1 MNGAAPRAP
10 NRHHWWVLASLLSGI
25 ALGTWIEGV
34 GGPMVRAI
42 VPAVESIGTLWLN
55 ALRMTVGPL
64 VFAMLVSAIAS
75 VADAMATGRL
85 ATRAIGWFA
94 VLLLLAGTLAVLLS
108 QGLLLLW
115 PLDREVADAFVSGTA
130 QGAQVAPVAMDWSRF
145 MHALLPPNIVA
156 AAADNAILA
165 LVIFATLFGFAATRL
180 PPAQRSALTGFFGA
194 MAEAMVVI
202 VHWVLLVAPAGVFAL
217 ALGVGRQ
224 AGLHAAGLLLQ
235 YVIFVTLVIV
245 LATLLVYAVVAWRGS
260 VSLRRFAVEV
270 APVQAV
276 AASTQSSLATLP
288 VMIECARERLG
299 VNPRIVHLVLP
310 LAVAVFRYT
319 SPLGNL
325 GVCFFVAALYGVELS
340 ALQMAVAVLLAFAVS
355 VGSVGLP
362 GQVSFI
368 ASVAPIC
375 LALGLPTEVL
385 GILVAVEIVPDIF
398 RTIGNV
404 TADLAVTTLVDESDS
419 RQSAQAPANQP
430 SIDGSKDWQ
439 T

>member
-1 MNGAAPRAP
+1 MSGATPRAR
-10 NRHHWWVLASLLSGI
+10 NRHHWWVLAALLAGI
-25 ALGTWIEGV
+25 ALGTWV
-34 GGPMVRAI
+34 QAAGGPGVRA
-42 VPAVESIGTLWLN
+42 VLPVVESIGTLWLN

-64 VFAMLVSAIAS
+64 VFAMLVSAIAG

-85 ATRAIGWFA
+85 ASRAVSWFA

-115 PLDREVADAFVSGTA
+115 PLDHGVAEAFVAGTA
-130 QGAQVAPVAMDWSRF
+130 QGATAAPATMDWHQF
-145 MHALLPPNIVA
+145 MQALLPPNIVA

-165 LVIFATLFGFAATRL
+165 LVVFATLFGFAATRL
-180 PPAQRSALTGFFGA
+180 PAPQRATLTGFFTA
-194 MAEAMVVI
+194 MAEAMVII
-202 VHWVLLVAPAGVFAL
+202 VHWVLLAAPLGVFAL

-224 AGLHAAGLLLQ
+224 AGLHAAGLLLH
-235 YVIFVTLVIV
+235 YVTFVSLVIV
-245 LATLLVYAVVAWRGS
+245 LATLLIYPVVAWRS
-260 VSLRRFAVEV
+260 RLPLRRFTVEI

-299 VNPRIVHLVLP
+299 IAPRVGHLVLP

-325 GVCFFVAALYGVELS
+325 GVCFFVAALYGIELS
-340 ALQMAVAVLLAFAVS
+340 LLQMAAAVVVAFAVS

-362 GQVSFI
+362 GQVSFV

-375 LALGLPTEVL
+375 FALGLPTEAL

-404 TADLAVTTLVDESDS
+404 TADLAVTAVVDESAGHGRED
-419 RQSAQAPANQP
+419 
-430 SIDGSKDWQ
+430 
-439 T
+439 

>member
-10 NRHHWWVLASLLSGI
+10 RRHHWWVLASLLGGI
-25 ALGTWIEGV
+25 AVGTWIEAA
-34 GGPMVRAI
+34 GGPAIRA
-42 VPAVESIGTLWLN
+42 VAPAVESVGTLWLN

-64 VFAMLVSAIAS
+64 VFAMLVSAIAG

-85 ATRAIGWFA
+85 ATRAITWFA
-94 VLLLLAGTLAVLLS
+94 ALLLLAGTLAVLLS
-108 QGLLLLW
+108 LALLSLW
-115 PLDREVADAFVSGTA
+115 PLDRAVADAFVAGAA
-130 QGAQVAPVAMDWSRF
+130 QGAAVTPVAASWSQF
-145 MHALLPPNIVA
+145 MQALLPPNIVA

-180 PPAQRSALTGFFGA
+180 PTVQRSALTGFFGA

-202 VHWVLLVAPAGVFAL
+202 VHWVLLLAPLGVFAL

-235 YVIFVTLVIV
+235 YVAFVSIVIV
-245 LATLLVYAVVAWRGS
+245 LATLLVYGVVAWRGGLP
-260 VSLRRFAVEV
+260 LRRFALEV

-299 VNPRIVHLVLP
+299 VKPRIVHLVLP

-325 GVCFFVAALYGVELS
+325 AVCFFVAAMYGVELS
-340 ALQMAVAVLLAFAVS
+340 LLQMASAVLVAFAVS

-375 LALGLPTEVL
+375 FALGLPTEVL

-404 TADLAVTTLVDESDS
+404 TADLAVATVVDD
-419 RQSAQAPANQP
+419 RPVP
-430 SIDGSKDWQ
+430 G
-439 T
+439 